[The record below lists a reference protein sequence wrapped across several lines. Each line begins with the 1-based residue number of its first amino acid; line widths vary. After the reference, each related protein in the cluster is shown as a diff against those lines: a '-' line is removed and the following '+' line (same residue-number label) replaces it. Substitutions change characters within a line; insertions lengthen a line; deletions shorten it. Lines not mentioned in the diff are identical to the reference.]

1 MLDAKAMAAES
12 DLERADALEQ
22 RLQRMLAGIERAGR
36 NPNRREAYHIGVA
49 IEHLRSGRLA
59 ESEEA
64 LGKAARVEPIPP
76 DVGAQTAFNEV
87 PTVAQLRMALKR

>member
-1 MLDAKAMAAES
+1 MDAE
-12 DLERADALEQ
+12 EEQ
-22 RLQRMLAGIERAGR
+22 EQVNAITQRVQRMLAGIERAGR
-36 NPNRREAYHIGVA
+36 NPNRREAYHIAMA

-64 LGKAARVEPIPP
+64 LRKADRVEPIPP
-76 DVGAQTAFNEV
+76 DVAAQTAFNEV